1 MSALRKADLTWLA
14 GESSGK
20 LLLAYDEEV
29 KLCASWHSYNLR
41 ILAALVEYLDEA
53 KQHCTHIF

>member
-1 MSALRKADLTWLA
+1 MSALRKADLTTWLA

-20 LLLAYDEEV
+20 LLLAPVDDEV
-29 KLCASWHSYNLR
+29 KLCASWHSYSWR

-53 KQHCTHIF
+53 K